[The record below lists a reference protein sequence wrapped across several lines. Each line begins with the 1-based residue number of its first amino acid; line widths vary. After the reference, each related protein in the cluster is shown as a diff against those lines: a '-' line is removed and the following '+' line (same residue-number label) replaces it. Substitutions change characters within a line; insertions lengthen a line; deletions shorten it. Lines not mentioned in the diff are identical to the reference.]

1 MIYAAVR
8 ALNFNYH
15 TIELYH
21 NLTTY
26 EQISPLVIAAK
37 YVNNVVID
45 NGCLWGPL
53 QPTELW

>member
-45 NGCLWGPL
+45 NGCL
-53 QPTELW
+53 